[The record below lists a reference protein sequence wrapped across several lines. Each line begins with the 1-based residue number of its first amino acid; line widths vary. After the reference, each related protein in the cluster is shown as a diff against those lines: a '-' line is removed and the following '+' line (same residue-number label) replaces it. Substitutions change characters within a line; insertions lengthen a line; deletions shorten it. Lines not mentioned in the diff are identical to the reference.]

1 MSFDV
6 GWKCYPASLKA
17 FESKQMPSF
26 LKIFRDLALV
36 AVALA
41 GAGAA
46 LAAPYP
52 GEAQMRAAIA
62 EAADVLRAEGL
73 QVEALDAIREGVR
86 QPLMAAGIHLASGT
100 CRIYFNTRPEDGLTQ
115 FFAGLDERDMPVW
128 LAAIAVHEAA
138 HCIEQREAYVR
149 LRFEK
154 VLPTHIMRGD
164 MTVQGYS
171 SVVKSGAVET
181 WGEALADIASVLYLK
196 KIVPQRW
203 THFAAGIATMRE
215 DLARKWPQHDTS
227 AWLRNLIAANP
238 DIAGESV
245 FEAAFDLRR
254 RLRPH

>member
-1 MSFDV
+1 ML
-6 GWKCYPASLKA
+6 A
-17 FESKQMPSF
+17 F
-26 LKIFRDLALV
+26 LKSACRLV
-36 AVALA
+36 FGAAALA
-41 GAGAA
+41 GAAGA

-62 EAADVLRAEGL
+62 QAAEVVRAEGL
-73 QVEALDAIREGVR
+73 EIEALDALKEGVR
-86 QPLMAAGIHLASGT
+86 QPLMAAGIHLASGV
-100 CRIYFNTRPEDGLTQ
+100 CRVYFNTRPEDGLTQ

-164 MTVQGYS
+164 MNVQGYS

-181 WGEALADIASVLYLK
+181 WGEALADIASVMYLK
-196 KIVPQRW
+196 KAQPERW
-203 THFAAGIATMRE
+203 TYFAAGIATMRE
-215 DLARKWPQHDTS
+215 NLARKWPQHDTS
-227 AWLRNLIAANP
+227 VWLRNLIAASP
-238 DIAGESV
+238 DIGGDSV

-254 RLRPH
+254 RYRPR

>member
-1 MSFDV
+1 M
-6 GWKCYPASLKA
+6 PA
-17 FESKQMPSF
+17 F
-26 LKIFRDLALV
+26 LKFVCRLV
-36 AVALA
+36 FAAAALA

-62 EAADVLRAEGL
+62 QAADIVRAEGL

-86 QPLMAAGIHLASGT
+86 QPLMAAGIHLASGV

-154 VLPTHIMRGD
+154 VLPSHIMRGD
-164 MTVQGYS
+164 MNVQGYS

-196 KIVPQRW
+196 NAVPDRW
-203 THFAAGIATMRE
+203 THFAAGIASMRE
-215 DLARKWPQHDTS
+215 NLARKWPQHDTS
-227 AWLRNLIAANP
+227 AWLRNLIAADP

-245 FEAAFDLRR
+245 FEAAFELRR
-254 RLRPH
+254 RYRPH

>member
-1 MSFDV
+1 
-6 GWKCYPASLKA
+6 
-17 FESKQMPSF
+17 MPTF
-26 LKIFRDLALV
+26 LKTVRKLAL
-36 AVALA
+36 AASALA
-41 GAGAA
+41 GAGGA

-52 GEAQMRAAIA
+52 SEAQMRAAIA
-62 EAADVLRAEGL
+62 EAAEVVRAEGL
-73 QVEALDAIREGVR
+73 QVQALDAIKEGVR

-115 FFAGLDERDMPVW
+115 FFAGLDEKDMPVW

-154 VLPTHIMRGD
+154 VLPAHIMRGN
-164 MTVQGYS
+164 MNVQGYS

-196 KIVPQRW
+196 QSVPERW
-203 THFAAGIATMRE
+203 THFAVGIATMRE
-215 DLARKWPQHDTS
+215 NLARKWPQHDTS

-238 DIAGESV
+238 DVAGESV

-254 RLRPH
+254 RLRPQ